1 MKIRTIQ
8 QRRTKPPRV
17 YTRKERQCQKAGLL
31 TRHSDRKDGCS
42 LPYRQAMFWPLVPS
56 SHMVRVGSEISGT
69 SGHEKLMTRGQ
80 MMRLKRKEVDQ

>member
-1 MKIRTIQ
+1 
-8 QRRTKPPRV
+8 
-17 YTRKERQCQKAGLL
+17 
-31 TRHSDRKDGCS
+31 
-42 LPYRQAMFWPLVPS
+42 MFWPLVPS